1 MQGASHLVLSWGFA
15 ESVGLRSARDRT
27 IVAWAGL
34 APDIDVL
41 AYIGALLYYRLDQG
55 LAFENVWQVVHHR
68 YTHGLGFVLLTGFA
82 SYALASQAGGRSGR
96 AWVALLA
103 MLASAIHNFFDLV
116 GGGPTWPVYPLW
128 PLSETP
134 WSASWSWAIGE
145 WPNIVILIACLGGTL
160 LYARL
165 VGRSPFECLGAR
177 ADRWLVGV
185 VRQEQ
190 SPAQGDAGWLRWI
203 IWGALVLLTIA
214 ILAPLGFW
222 ISFR

>member
-1 MQGASHLVLSWGFA
+1 MQGPSHLVLSWCFA
-15 ESVGLRSARDRT
+15 ESVGLRSARDRS

-34 APDIDVL
+34 APDADVL
-41 AYIGALLYYRLDQG
+41 AYIGALLYYRLDQD

-68 YTHGLGFVLLTGFA
+68 YTHGLGFVLLTGIA

-96 AWVALLA
+96 AGIALLA
-103 MLASAIHNFFDLV
+103 MLASAIHNFCDLV
-116 GGGPTWPVYPLW
+116 GGGPTWPIYPLW
-128 PLSETP
+128 PLSQAP

-145 WPNIVILIACLGGTL
+145 WPNVVILVACLAGTL

-165 VGRSPFECLGAR
+165 AGRSPFECFGAR

-190 SPAQGDAGWLRWI
+190 SSTRSDSGWLRWI
-203 IWGALVLLTIA
+203 IWGALLLAAIA
-214 ILAPLGFW
+214 ILAPLGF
-222 ISFR
+222 RVGL